1 MSSRVSV
8 RLMSLQIVPYPHPAL
23 RHRSKPI
30 KRVDRKLRELAQE
43 MLDLMYEA
51 SGVGLAANQVS
62 LPLRM
67 FVANPSGVR
76 GEGEEFVLLNPEIQ
90 RPKGNEVDREGCL
103 SLPEIFGPVKR
114 PKQIRLSGYD
124 LQGNLIERTV
134 DGFLARILQHEYD
147 HLNGVLFFDR
157 MSEEA
162 ARELEDE
169 LDILVS
175 DFHRRQ
181 ADGTIPSD
189 EELIEQVAQ
198 WEQRYA

>member
-1 MSSRVSV
+1 
-8 RLMSLQIVPYPHPAL
+8 MSLEIVSYPHPIL

-30 KRVDRKLRELAQE
+30 KRVDRKLREFAQE
-43 MLDLMYEA
+43 MLDLMYES

-67 FVANPSGVR
+67 FVANATGVR

-90 RPKGNEVDREGCL
+90 RPKGTEIDREGCL

-114 PKQIRLSGYD
+114 PKQVRLSGYD

-134 DGFLARILQHEYD
+134 DGFLARVLQHEYD
-147 HLNGVLFFDR
+147 HLDGVLFFDR
-157 MSEEA
+157 MSEESV
-162 ARELEDE
+162 RDLQYGLTELEHE
-169 LDILVS
+169 
-175 DFHRRQ
+175 FRRRQ
-181 ADGTIPSD
+181 SAGTIPSD
-189 EELIEQVAQ
+189 AQLMEQAAE